1 MKYIGNTSREIQIWL
16 GLLIAFGCSFSDAQ
30 IIKLA
35 ITGQSLIKI
44 DPRKHWSDPFD
55 SIKPILQTADVG
67 FTNFEMAV
75 DGNCGVPDEYQ
86 VMIGKPAIGKDRPG
100 NTSGPHAVNENIME
114 FLSSMN
120 IRLQSLANNHAWDLG
135 DCGVK
140 ATIAAAKKYGVT
152 HAGTGNNLDE
162 ASQAAIIEV
171 KGVRIALIA
180 ATTSRDERDFIL
192 PTESSPGV
200 NGVWTGWKE
209 DWDRN
214 IDAVKLASQN
224 SDFLIYYHHFQID
237 QKDADGKG
245 KYGHKYVGEMHKW
258 QEAFAKATIDAGA
271 GMYIAHGERV
281 FDGVE
286 IYRGRPIL
294 RQFGGFSYQGLQD
307 EGSYDRQVWEGLLG
321 MLTIEDGYIR
331 SMKITP
337 LALNE
342 GNEKEYRDAIE
353 FREKRGF
360 AEVATGALASK
371 ILYRFKE
378 LSAKYSTS
386 VRIEGEEAIIEIQGF
401 PVPSPSKKE

>member
-1 MKYIGNTSREIQIWL
+1 M
-16 GLLIAFGCSFSDAQ
+16 GLLIAFGCSYSDAQ

-44 DPRKHWSDPFD
+44 DPRKHWSDPFR
-55 SIKPILQTADVG
+55 SVKPILQTADVG
-67 FTNFEMAV
+67 FTNFEMAI
-75 DGNCGVPDEYQ
+75 DGNCGVPVNYQ
-86 VMIGKPAIGKDRPG
+86 IMIGKPAIGKDRPG

-120 IRLQSLANNHAWDLG
+120 VRLQSLANNHAWDLG

-162 ASQAAIIEV
+162 VSQCAIIEV
-171 KGVRIALIA
+171 KGVKIALIA

-214 IDAVKLASQN
+214 IDAVKSASQN
-224 SDFLIYYHHFQID
+224 ADFVIYYQHFQID

-245 KYGHKYVGEMHKW
+245 NYGHKYVGDMYKW

-294 RQFGGFSYQGLQD
+294 RQFGGFSYQGLQA
-307 EGSYDRQVWEGLLG
+307 EGSYDPQVWEGLLG

-331 SMKITP
+331 SMEITP

-342 GNEKEYRDAIE
+342 GNEEEYGDAIE

-371 ILYRFKE
+371 ILNRFKE
-378 LSAKYSTS
+378 RSAIYGTS
-386 VRIEGEEAIIEIQGF
+386 ARIEGEKAIIEVEGIL
-401 PVPSPSKKE
+401 VPGPSIKD